1 MLDDP
6 EVAWDELEVALP
18 EGWVASRPEWDEPEC
33 LWVVR
38 AVLGG
43 GLAGHQPAREAFG
56 QSEADA
62 LRTLA
67 QQFRLGPLA

>member
-1 MLDDP
+1 MLDDC
-6 EVAWDELEVALP
+6 EVAWDELDVALP

-38 AVLGG
+38 AVFNGSLSPSR
-43 GLAGHQPAREAFG
+43 PAREVFG

>member
-1 MLDDP
+1 MLDDR
-6 EVAWDELEVALP
+6 EVAWDELDVALP
-18 EGWVASRPEWDEPEC
+18 EGWVASRPAWDEPEC

-38 AVLGG
+38 AVFGR
-43 GLAGHQPAREAFG
+43 GLLPYQPAREAFG